1 MAVGT
6 SPSTKSSTKLPSRPP
21 TMGQGQDAATAKRSV
36 LAVSVAGV
44 ANAVSGAGGAVVTFL
59 VLVYDQV
66 AFSMKVFKSMPA
78 ALKHRKELMLLVS
91 DITMGAGALVIGGGM
106 FLVVMSM
113 TFFTGTVVGLEGYTG
128 LHLIGA
134 QALTGVISALANTR
148 EIVPL
153 IAGDAFAAQVGA
165 SFTAQIGA
173 MRISEEID
181 ALEVM
186 GVDSVTYLVGTR
198 VWAAIITM
206 IPLYTAALFASYAAT
221 ELMVTKFFTLSSGVY
236 THYFKLFLSP
246 VDVLDSYIKAIVFV
260 VFITIVH
267 CFYGYYAKGGPA
279 GVGEATGRAIR
290 ISLIGIV
297 ILSLFMSM
305 IMFGGLNSTSAR
317 LVG

>member
-1 MAVGT
+1 MTLQAP
-6 SPSTKSSTKLPSRPP
+6 PSSRDRIQTGVSGSAGGPDLRAGERFTVTKL
-21 TMGQGQDAATAKRSV
+21 
-36 LAVSVAGV
+36 LAMVASMVAGV
-44 ANAVSGAGGAVVTFL
+44 GGAIVAFF

-66 AFSMKVFKSMPA
+66 SFSMRAFMSMPA
-78 ALKHRKELMLLVS
+78 ALRHRKELALLVS
-91 DITMGAGALVIGGGM
+91 DIAMGAGALVIGGGM
-106 FLVVMSM
+106 FLVVMSI

-134 QALTGVISALANTR
+134 QALTGVISSLANTR

-153 IAGDAFAAQVGA
+153 VAGDAFAAQVGA
-165 SFTAQIGA
+165 SFTAQLGA

-186 GVDSVTYLVGTR
+186 GVDPVAYLVGTR
-198 VWAAIITM
+198 IWASIITM
-206 IPLYTAALFASYAAT
+206 IPLYTAALFASYVAT
-221 ELMVTKFFTLSSGVY
+221 ELMVTRFFTLSTGVY
-236 THYFKLFLSP
+236 QHYFKLFLSP
-246 VDVLDSYIKAIVFV
+246 MDVFDSYIKAIVFV
-260 VFITIVH
+260 IFITIVH

-305 IMFGGLNSTSAR
+305 LMFGGLNSTSAR